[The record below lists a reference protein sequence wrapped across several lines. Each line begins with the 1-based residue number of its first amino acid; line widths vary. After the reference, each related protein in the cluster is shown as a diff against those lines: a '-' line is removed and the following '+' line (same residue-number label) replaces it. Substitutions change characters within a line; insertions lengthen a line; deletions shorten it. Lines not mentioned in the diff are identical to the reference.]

1 MASTNN
7 PTNMECAAAATAGA
21 GAPARARDVL
31 YCDVCS
37 EECGTVLDAGFDPRL
52 HGMSVAHGACK
63 QRAEA
68 WRAEIAAEIEEVS
81 AARAARG
88 AASEEGGRH

>member
-1 MASTNN
+1 MASNYLTTTMDCVT
-7 PTNMECAAAATAGA
+7 PADAGA
-21 GAPARARDVL
+21 GAPAGARDVL

-63 QRAEA
+63 RRAEA

-88 AASEEGGRH
+88 AASEDGGRH